1 MATQDKP
8 SIFSDIEDGDVERSE
23 ESVNRWKRSARL
35 WRETLARQWRMLT
48 DDLLVRLAMITIS
61 FFVAVAVLAPFI
73 APHQPFDRQYETDAE
88 IIIADWKDPSFMSA
102 ESEYLLGTTA
112 EGFDIF
118 SQLVYGSRAALLVG
132 LVAAVFTAGIGTLV
146 GLTAGYYGGKI
157 DDTLMRIVDFLYGM
171 PLLPTV
177 IILVALLGPSL
188 WNILFAIIV
197 LQWRSTARVIRSQAL
212 SLRERPFV
220 KAAQVAG
227 ASDWHII
234 SRHLAPNVLPLS
246 FLYGAFAIAW
256 AILTEAG
263 VSFIGLGDPN
273 TVSWGT
279 MLQSSR
285 AYAALDFGVWWWFV
299 PPGICIGLVVISGF
313 LIGRGYEEITNPE
326 LR

>member
-1 MATQDKP
+1 MATQDE
-8 SIFSDIEDGDVERSE
+8 STIFTDLDDGEVDPD
-23 ESVNRWKRSARL
+23 ESVDRWKRNVRL
-35 WRETLARQWRMLT
+35 WRETLAEQWRMLT
-48 DDLLVRLAMITIS
+48 DDLMVRLAMLTIG
-61 FFVAVAVLAPFI
+61 FFMVVAVFAPVI
-73 APHQPFDRQYETDAE
+73 APYPPLQRQYEGDAE
-88 IIIADWKDPSFMSA
+88 IIIDKWAEPSFLA
-102 ESEYLLGTTA
+102 GESDYILGTTA

-132 LVAAVFTAGIGTLV
+132 LIAAVFTAGIGTLV

-177 IILVALLGPSL
+177 IVLVALLGPSL
-188 WNILFAIIV
+188 WNIIFAIIV

-256 AILTEAG
+256 AILAEAG
-263 VSFIGLGDPN
+263 VSFIGLGDPD

-285 AYAALDFGVWWWFV
+285 TYAALDFGAWWWFV

>member
-1 MATQDKP
+1 MATQDE
-8 SIFSDIEDGDVERSE
+8 STIFTDLDDGEVDPD
-23 ESVNRWKRSARL
+23 ESVDRWRRNVRL
-35 WRETLARQWRMLT
+35 WRETLAEQWRMLT
-48 DDLLVRLAMITIS
+48 DDIMVRLAMLTIG
-61 FFVAVAVLAPFI
+61 FFMIVSVLAPVI
-73 APHQPFDRQYETDAE
+73 APYPPLKRLYEGDAG
-88 IIIADWKDPSFMSA
+88 IIIDKWAEPSVISA
-102 ESEYLLGTTA
+102 ESDYILGTTA

-132 LVAAVFTAGIGTLV
+132 LIAAVFTAGIGTLV

-177 IILVALLGPSL
+177 IVLVALLGQNL
-188 WNILFAIIV
+188 WNIILAIIV

-256 AILTEAG
+256 AILAEAG
-263 VSFIGLGDPN
+263 VSFIGLGDPD

-285 AYAALDFGVWWWFV
+285 AYSALSSGEWWWFV

>member
-1 MATQDKP
+1 MATQDE
-8 SIFSDIEDGDVERSE
+8 STIFTDLDDGEVEPE
-23 ESVNRWKRSARL
+23 ESVDRWKRNARL
-35 WRETLARQWRMLT
+35 WRETLAEQWRMLT
-48 DDLLVRLAMITIS
+48 DDIMVRLAMLTIG
-61 FFVAVAVLAPFI
+61 FFMIVSVLAPVI
-73 APHQPFDRQYETDAE
+73 APYPPLKRLYEGDAG
-88 IIIADWKDPSFMSA
+88 IIIDKWAEPSVISA
-102 ESEYLLGTTA
+102 ESDYILGTTA

-132 LVAAVFTAGIGTLV
+132 LIAAVFTAGIGTLV

-177 IILVALLGPSL
+177 IVLVALLGPNL
-188 WNILFAIIV
+188 WNIILAIIV

-256 AILTEAG
+256 AILAEAG
-263 VSFIGLGDPN
+263 VSFIGLGDPD

-285 AYAALDFGVWWWFV
+285 TYAALDFGAWWWFV

>member
-1 MATQDKP
+1 MATQDE
-8 SIFSDIEDGDVERSE
+8 STIFTDLDDGEVDPD
-23 ESVNRWKRSARL
+23 ESVDRWKRNVRL
-35 WRETLARQWRMLT
+35 WRETLAEQWRMLT
-48 DDLLVRLAMITIS
+48 DDLMVRLAMLTIG
-61 FFVAVAVLAPFI
+61 FFMVVAVFAPVI
-73 APHQPFDRQYETDAE
+73 APYPPLQRQYEGDAE
-88 IIIADWKDPSFMSA
+88 IIIDKWAEPSFLA
-102 ESEYLLGTTA
+102 GESDYILGTTA

-132 LVAAVFTAGIGTLV
+132 LIAAVFTAGIGTLV

-177 IILVALLGPSL
+177 IVLVALLGPSL
-188 WNILFAIIV
+188 WNIIFAIIV

-256 AILTEAG
+256 AILAEAG
-263 VSFIGLGDPN
+263 VSFIGLGDPD

-285 AYAALDFGVWWWFV
+285 AYSALSSGEWWWFV

>member
-1 MATQDKP
+1 MATQDE
-8 SIFSDIEDGDVERSE
+8 STIFTDLDDGEVEPE
-23 ESVNRWKRSARL
+23 ESVDRWKRNARL
-35 WRETLARQWRMLT
+35 WRETLAEQWRMLT
-48 DDLLVRLAMITIS
+48 DDLMVRLAMLTIG
-61 FFVAVAVLAPFI
+61 FFMVVAVFAPVI
-73 APHQPFDRQYETDAE
+73 APYPPLQRQYEGDAE
-88 IIIADWKDPSFMSA
+88 IIIDKWAEPSVISA
-102 ESEYLLGTTA
+102 ESDYILGTTA

-132 LVAAVFTAGIGTLV
+132 LIAAVFTAGIGTLV

-177 IILVALLGPSL
+177 IVLVALLGPSL
-188 WNILFAIIV
+188 WNIIFAIIV

-256 AILTEAG
+256 AILAEAG
-263 VSFIGLGDPN
+263 VSFIGLGDPD

-285 AYAALDFGVWWWFV
+285 AYSALSSGEWWWFV

>member
-1 MATQDKP
+1 MATQDE
-8 SIFSDIEDGDVERSE
+8 STIFTDLDDGEVDPD
-23 ESVNRWKRSARL
+23 ESVDRWRRNVRL
-35 WRETLARQWRMLT
+35 WRETLAEQWRMLT
-48 DDLLVRLAMITIS
+48 DDLMVRLAMLTIG
-61 FFVAVAVLAPFI
+61 FFMIVSVLAPVI
-73 APHQPFDRQYETDAE
+73 APYPPLKRLYEGDAG
-88 IIIADWKDPSFMSA
+88 IIIDKWAEPSVISA
-102 ESEYLLGTTA
+102 ESDYILGTTA

-132 LVAAVFTAGIGTLV
+132 LIAAVFTAGIGTLV

-177 IILVALLGPSL
+177 IVLVALLGPSL
-188 WNILFAIIV
+188 WNIIFAIIV

-256 AILTEAG
+256 AILAEAG
-263 VSFIGLGDPN
+263 VSFIGLGDPD

-285 AYAALDFGVWWWFV
+285 TYAALDFGAWWWFV

>member
-1 MATQDKP
+1 MATQDE
-8 SIFSDIEDGDVERSE
+8 STIFTDLDDGEVDPD
-23 ESVNRWKRSARL
+23 ESVDRWKRNVRL
-35 WRETLARQWRMLT
+35 WRETLAEQWRMLT
-48 DDLLVRLAMITIS
+48 DDLMVRLAMLTIG
-61 FFVAVAVLAPFI
+61 FFMVVAVFAPVI
-73 APHQPFDRQYETDAE
+73 APYPPLQRQYEGDAE
-88 IIIADWKDPSFMSA
+88 IIIDKWAEPSFLA
-102 ESEYLLGTTA
+102 GESDYILGTTA

-132 LVAAVFTAGIGTLV
+132 LIAAVFTAGIGTLV

-177 IILVALLGPSL
+177 IVLVALLGPSL
-188 WNILFAIIV
+188 WNIIFAIIV

-256 AILTEAG
+256 AILAEAG
-263 VSFIGLGDPN
+263 VSFIGLGDPD

-285 AYAALDFGVWWWFV
+285 AYSALSSGEWWWFV
-299 PPGICIGLVVISGF
+299 PPGICIGPVVISGF

>member
-1 MATQDKP
+1 MATQDE
-8 SIFSDIEDGDVERSE
+8 STIFTDLDDGEVEPE
-23 ESVNRWKRSARL
+23 ESVDRWKRNARL
-35 WRETLARQWRMLT
+35 WRETLAEQWRMLT
-48 DDLLVRLAMITIS
+48 DDLMVRLAMLTIG
-61 FFVAVAVLAPFI
+61 FFMVVAVFAPVI
-73 APHQPFDRQYETDAE
+73 APYPPLQRQYEGDAE
-88 IIIADWKDPSFMSA
+88 IIIDKWAEPSFLA
-102 ESEYLLGTTA
+102 GESDYILGTTA

-132 LVAAVFTAGIGTLV
+132 LIAAVFTAGIGTLV

-177 IILVALLGPSL
+177 IVLVALLGPSL
-188 WNILFAIIV
+188 WNIIFAIIV

-256 AILTEAG
+256 AILAEAG
-263 VSFIGLGDPN
+263 VSFIGLGDPD

-285 AYAALDFGVWWWFV
+285 TYAALDFGAWWWFV

>member
-1 MATQDKP
+1 MATQDE
-8 SIFSDIEDGDVERSE
+8 STIFTDLDDGEVDPD
-23 ESVNRWKRSARL
+23 ESVDRWRRNVRL
-35 WRETLARQWRMLT
+35 WRETLAEQWRMLT
-48 DDLLVRLAMITIS
+48 DDLMVRLAMLTIG
-61 FFVAVAVLAPFI
+61 FFMVVAVFAPVI
-73 APHQPFDRQYETDAE
+73 APYPPLQRQYEGDAE
-88 IIIADWKDPSFMSA
+88 IIIDKWAEPSFLA
-102 ESEYLLGTTA
+102 GESDYILGTTA

-132 LVAAVFTAGIGTLV
+132 LIAAVFTAGIGTLV

-177 IILVALLGPSL
+177 IVLVALLGPSL
-188 WNILFAIIV
+188 WNIIFAIIV

-256 AILTEAG
+256 AILAEAG
-263 VSFIGLGDPN
+263 VSFIGLGDPD

-285 AYAALDFGVWWWFV
+285 TYAALDFGAWWWFV

>member
-1 MATQDKP
+1 MATQDE
-8 SIFSDIEDGDVERSE
+8 STIFTDLDDGEVEPE
-23 ESVNRWKRSARL
+23 ESVDRWKRNARL
-35 WRETLARQWRMLT
+35 WRETLAEQWRMLT
-48 DDLLVRLAMITIS
+48 DDIMVRLAMLTIG
-61 FFVAVAVLAPFI
+61 FFMIVSVLAPVI
-73 APHQPFDRQYETDAE
+73 APYPPLKRLYEGDSG
-88 IIIADWKDPSFMSA
+88 IIIDKWAEPSVISA
-102 ESEYLLGTTA
+102 ESDYILGTTA

-132 LVAAVFTAGIGTLV
+132 LIAAVFTAGIGTLV

-177 IILVALLGPSL
+177 IVLVALLGPNL
-188 WNILFAIIV
+188 WNIILAIIV

-256 AILTEAG
+256 AILAEAG
-263 VSFIGLGDPN
+263 VSFIGLGDPD

-285 AYAALDFGVWWWFV
+285 TYAALDFGAWWWFV